1 MNTSRPPATRGFAVA
16 LAMFMI
22 VTGVI
27 GCSSNPLARKTSPAP
42 SDAGGTV
49 LTSSE
54 LRTLADNAYAA
65 QDWALAEARYGELTR
80 REGTTVDAWLRLG
93 NIYARTAR
101 PELAMTAYEEA
112 VSRNPAD
119 ARAWHNLALL
129 QMKATQATLTR
140 MQQAVPAND
149 PLRARMDAL
158 ADGLT
163 GLIEGP
169 GPAPAAAPLD
179 LRSSP

>member
-1 MNTSRPPATRGFAVA
+1 M
-16 LAMFMI
+16 
-22 VTGVI
+22 GVV
-27 GCSSNPLARKTSPAP
+27 GCNSNPLARKASPAP
-42 SDAGGTV
+42 SDGGGTV
-49 LTSSE
+49 LTPSE

-65 QDWALAEARYGELTR
+65 QDWPLAEARYGELTR
-80 REGTTVDAWLRLG
+80 REGTTVEAWLRLG

-112 VSRNPAD
+112 VSRSPAD

-129 QMKATQATLTR
+129 QMKAAQATLSR

-158 ADGLT
+158 AEGLSS
-163 GLIEGP
+163 LIEGP